1 MTNCIYNETS
11 GETFKWPLSTKAKT
25 QVKAA
30 AIQVIVQTPRTIVNV
45 DQNLLMGKSKKS
57 LQKAKKS
64 YKVLQHKSHRLKKQ
78 ILHLQKK
85 KTSSKKNNK
94 EVSKKQ
100 KTKQKETKET
110 KEIKKTKKTKKI
122 VPSKSIKL
130 LQRIIRKNK
139 PRFQKIQKKLG
150 LALKEII
157 LQEKN
162 NRIYIN
168 KLTKN

>member
-1 MTNCIYNETS
+1 MQKLT
-11 GETFKWPLSTKAKT
+11 
-25 QVKAA
+25 
-30 AIQVIVQTPRTIVNV
+30 
-45 DQNLLMGKSKKS
+45 KSKKI
-57 LQKAKKS
+57 LQSPSTQKPSTEETDIASSK
-64 YKVLQHKSHRLKKQ
+64 
-78 ILHLQKK
+78 KK